1 MTDAVTTRHQREVQD
16 TEADQFAEKLG
27 RVFAECRRVLKDE
40 GLVVFTYH
48 HSRPEGWSSLA
59 QAIYGAGFSV
69 VQAHPVKAEL
79 SLATPKSQAKEPIQL
94 DIIFVCQKREQ
105 DPREPM
111 KPILALEQTAT
122 LARDK
127 LDRLRR
133 LGLTLSQNDCR
144 VTVVSQFLAF
154 LGPIPSPQVAVHA
167 VTSCQPRLEEIAA
180 VAFLNTDEHA
190 TAPAFA
196 HTERQLTLFAFPE

>member
-1 MTDAVTTRHQREVQD
+1 MNGALAGGHGGTASRAAHTLKSSSGNMGAHTLSQMCLDLELAAKEGD
-16 TEADQFAEKLG
+16 LG
-27 RVFAECRRVLKDE
+27 V
-40 GLVVFTYH
+40 
-48 HSRPEGWSSLA
+48 A

-69 VQAHPVKAEL
+69 VQAHPVKAEM
-79 SLATPKSQAKEPIQL
+79 SGATPKSQAKEPIQL

-133 LGLTLSQNDCR
+133 LGLALSQNDCR
-144 VTVVSQFLAF
+144 VTVVSQFLAL
-154 LGPIPSPQVAVHA
+154 LGPVPSPQVAVHA
-167 VTSCQPRLEEIAA
+167 ITSRRSAGVPVKNGL
-180 VAFLNTDEHA
+180 
-190 TAPAFA
+190 
-196 HTERQLTLFAFPE
+196 